1 MGEVSIYP
9 CVPVSAFFAG
19 IVYLGMFSPLW
30 EVADILSLFLIGLCL
45 ETCSDRQVQASP
57 DLRIGKFVELK
68 QTDLKSLEGKK

>member
-1 MGEVSIYP
+1 MGEVGIYP

-45 ETCSDRQVQASP
+45 ETCSDRQVQAST
-57 DLRIGKFVELK
+57 RSRVMQFTTSVYV
-68 QTDLKSLEGKK
+68 